1 MNLKKKIDN
10 NKFHSR
16 VSNYVYSK
24 NRSKISFLTT
34 ALVFSIIIGILFFH
48 TSIGIP
54 NKIRLKVL
62 FISFLPSII
71 ISFFIILK
79 KFLNKKI
86 SKERKLLLKIIFT
99 YLLIFYY
106 IFSIVTISFIRF
118 ENPITDKK
126 YYSLIAKSSKI
137 FPKEIPNN
145 VEKVEFKQTNG
156 LLQAE
161 TSTSLYYVDKN
172 LSQEDFQK
180 KYQSQSIWTGY
191 YKDYN
196 KENHSLTSNFFNQE
210 NKDNFLIYLI
220 EDKCY
225 QKSSCNH
232 GNLSFVAINEITKEV
247 IYESKYW

>member
-1 MNLKKKIDN
+1 MHIYVIWKEKLLQYRKI
-10 NKFHSR
+10 NKQ
-16 VSNYVYSK
+16 
-24 NRSKISFLTT
+24 KISFLTIT
-34 ALVFSIIIGILFFH
+34 LIFSIIIGILFFH

-71 ISFFIILK
+71 ISLFIILK
-79 KFLNKKI
+79 KFFGKNLKKEI
-86 SKERKLLLKIIFT
+86 KLIIKIIFT

-106 IFSIVTISFIRF
+106 IFSIVVISFINF

-126 YYSLIAKSSKI
+126 YYSLIEKSSKV

-145 VEKVEFKQTNG
+145 VEKIKFEQTNG

-161 TSTSLYYVDKN
+161 TSTSLYYIDKN
-172 LSQEDFQK
+172 LNQEDFQK
-180 KYQSQSIWTGY
+180 KYQSQSIWIGY

-196 KENHSLTSNFFNQE
+196 KENHSLTSIFFNQE

-225 QKSSCNH
+225 KKSSCNH

>member
-1 MNLKKKIDN
+1 MIKVQTL
-10 NKFHSR
+10 NKE
-16 VSNYVYSK
+16 
-24 NRSKISFLTT
+24 KISFLTIT
-34 ALVFSIIIGILFFH
+34 LIFSIIIGIIFFR

-71 ISFFIILK
+71 ISLFIILK
-79 KFLNKKI
+79 KFFGKNLKKEI
-86 SKERKLLLKIIFT
+86 KLIIKIIFT

-106 IFSIVTISFIRF
+106 IFSMVVISFIRF

-126 YYSLIAKSSKI
+126 YYSLIEKSSKV

-145 VEKVEFKQTNG
+145 VEKVKFKQTNG

-161 TSTSLYYVDKN
+161 TSTSLYYIDKN
-172 LSQEDFQK
+172 LNQEDFQK
-180 KYQSQSIWTGY
+180 KYQSQSIWIGY

-225 QKSSCNH
+225 KKSSCNH

>member
-1 MNLKKKIDN
+1 MKKLKL
-10 NKFHSR
+10 
-16 VSNYVYSK
+16 
-24 NRSKISFLTT
+24 SFLTIT
-34 ALVFSIIIGILFFH
+34 LIFSIIIGILFFH

-71 ISFFIILK
+71 IFLCIILK
-79 KFLNKKI
+79 KFFGKNLKKEI
-86 SKERKLLLKIIFT
+86 KLIIKIIFT

-106 IFSIVTISFIRF
+106 IFSIVEISFIRF

-126 YYSLIAKSSKI
+126 YYSLIEKSSKV

-145 VEKVEFKQTNG
+145 VEKIKFEQTNG

-161 TSTSLYYVDKN
+161 TSTSLYYIDKN

-180 KYQSQSIWTGY
+180 KYQSQSIWIGY

-196 KENHSLTSNFFNQE
+196 KENHSLTSIFFNQE

-225 QKSSCNH
+225 KKSSCNH